1 MAKGSVREI
10 IGFFRDG
17 LRESGVDISKIVL
30 FGSRSKGRASEGSDI
45 DLVVVS
51 DTFDGKDIFARVGM
65 LKDAEVATIKRYMV
79 PLDVIALT
87 PDEYDNGASLAAAY
101 AKRGEVVE

>member
-1 MAKGSVREI
+1 M

-17 LRESGVDISKIVL
+17 LRRNGVDISRIIL
-30 FGSRSKGRASEGSDI
+30 FGSRLTGRGSDDSDI

-51 DTFDGKDIFARVGM
+51 DAFDGKDIFARVGM

-87 PDEYDNGASLAAAY
+87 PDEYDNGDSLAAAY
-101 AKRGEVVE
+101 AKRGEVVG